1 MLINGV
7 YPGPTIR
14 AKWGDTLIIN
24 VKNNL
29 QHNGTGIHWHGVRQL
44 NACQHDG
51 VPGVTECPIAPGKSR
66 QYKFRATQF
75 GTTWYHSHWSA
86 QYGDGV
92 LGTMIIDGPATAN
105 YDEDLG
111 VLPITDWYYTPV
123 FTLNE
128 VAQHSLGGPPIPDN
142 ILVNGT
148 HVNKNGGGSYAKINV
163 VKVSVDICR
172 WVMFTNGVCR
182 GNDTAF
188 VLSILL
194 STIHLVFRWTVIRSL
209 LLRQTLYQSNRSPQR
224 N

>member
-7 YPGPTIR
+7 YPGPTLR
-14 AKWGDTLIIN
+14 AKWGDTIIVN

-44 NACQHDG
+44 NSCQGDG
-51 VPGVTECPIAPGKSR
+51 VPGVTECPIAPGKTR

-92 LGTMIIDGPATAN
+92 LGALIIDGPATAN

-111 VLPITDWYYTPV
+111 VLPITDWYYTPAL
-123 FTLNE
+123 TLNE
-128 VAQHSLGGPPIPDN
+128 VAQHSLTGPPIPDN

-148 HVNKNGGGSYAKINV
+148 HVNKNGGGSYAKMNV
-163 VKVSVDICR
+163 VKVCGTDGEKS
-172 WVMFTNGVCR
+172 
-182 GNDTAF
+182 
-188 VLSILL
+188 
-194 STIHLVFRWTVIRSL
+194 
-209 LLRQTLYQSNRSPQR
+209 YY
-224 N
+224 